1 MSFSSFKS
9 FAYQV
14 LIQKNISVNA
24 IGDTIG
30 DTIGYQYN
38 VIDTNELFLYYP
50 FDNNSQN
57 EDSVGN
63 YATGVAVFDTT
74 IKQGSNLND
83 DTFENYDSNTVGLLI
98 NRVIPVSSSSG
109 LSFAFWINIK
119 QFVSYGFFFSITD
132 GGTRYFVCNEGITNK
147 LRINN
152 FKTSYAMPQNTWF
165 HLCFTIETNGSS
177 IYYVNNIPTAYN
189 QGYPNFTNVSGKN
202 AIGADPLNKGADA
215 FIDEF
220 RLYNRV
226 ITPDE
231 VTTLFNTK
239 YSGFI

>member
-9 FAYQV
+9 FGHQV
-14 LIQKNISVNA
+14 AIPNYLYVNP
-24 IGDTIG
+24 
-30 DTIGYQYN
+30 IGYQYN

-57 EDSVGN
+57 ENSVGN

-83 DTFENYDSNTVGLLI
+83 DTFENNGKNTGGLHI

-119 QFVSYGFFFSITD
+119 RFANYGFFFTITD
-132 GGTRYFVCNEGITNK
+132 GSQRYFLSNESNSNI
-147 LRINN
+147 LRILN
-152 FKTSYAMPQNTWF
+152 FQTNYAMPQNTWF
-165 HLCFTIETNGSS
+165 HICVTIETNGSS
-177 IYYVNNIPTAYN
+177 IYYINKVPTTFN
-189 QGYPNFTNVSGKN
+189 EGYPNFTNVSGKN
-202 AIGADPLNKGADA
+202 AIGIDVLGQGADA
-215 FIDEF
+215 FMDEF